1 MSDESDL
8 REGPAER
15 RAFQFTE
22 DRMAA
27 IIAKAMKQVLTD
39 PEVIET
45 MGGVAITVIQK
56 QAAKK
61 TGNLVLGA
69 LKALLTRWV
78 LIGIVLVLLAQLVG
92 VPGALKTLAPVF
104 GRANP

>member
-22 DRMAA
+22 DRMAT

-45 MGGVAITVIQK
+45 MGSVAINVIQK
-56 QAAKK
+56 QAAKR

-78 LIGIVLVLLAQLVG
+78 LIGIVLVVLAQLVG
-92 VPGALKTLAPVF
+92 GPTALRTLAPVF
-104 GRANP
+104 SKGHP